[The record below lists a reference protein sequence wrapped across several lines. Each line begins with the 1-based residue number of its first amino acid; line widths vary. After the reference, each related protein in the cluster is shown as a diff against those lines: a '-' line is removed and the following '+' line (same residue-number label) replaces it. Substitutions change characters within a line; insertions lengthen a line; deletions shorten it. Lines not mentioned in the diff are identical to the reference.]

1 MNRCLAC
8 GGSAASTVFE
18 SHGFEI
24 RRCHHCGHGR
34 TVLDET
40 FDPSTYYSESYFQGG
55 VVDGYSDYQGS
66 SEALRLE
73 FRRIVRDILPFSRR
87 GRLLEFGCAY
97 GFFLDEAAPHFAH
110 VHGIEYSEAAAR
122 ACRDRKLDVRTGPVA
137 EELLDGLYDTVVGL
151 DVIEHVEDPH
161 DTLKVLA
168 DHMPRAGVLVLTTG
182 DWGSP
187 MARLMGRRWRLMT
200 PPQHL
205 SFFTAK
211 SLTTLLARIGLDVV
225 SLSYPWK
232 RVPLSLIAYQLQR
245 MLGVTPH
252 QIPALNRLALPINL
266 WDAMRVIA
274 RKH

>member
-1 MNRCLAC
+1 
-8 GGSAASTVFE
+8 
-18 SHGFEI
+18 
-24 RRCHHCGHGR
+24 
-34 TVLDET
+34 
-40 FDPSTYYSESYFQGG
+40 
-55 VVDGYSDYQGS
+55 
-66 SEALRLE
+66 
-73 FRRIVRDILPFSRR
+73 
-87 GRLLEFGCAY
+87 
-97 GFFLDEAAPHFAH
+97 
-110 VHGIEYSEAAAR
+110 
-122 ACRDRKLDVRTGPVA
+122 
-137 EELLDGLYDTVVGL
+137 VVGL